1 MPTVRDIL
9 QRKGREI
16 ISVPTSTSVQEAAH
30 LMNQRSIG
38 GVVVIEGGHLMG
50 IFTERDIMRRVVA
63 EERDPAGTQVGDLMT
78 RVVVTCGLDT
88 SIDECGSIMT
98 SRRIRHLPVT
108 GPDGLCGVITSG
120 DVLAFQVAEQQAT
133 IAQLNSYVFDVR

>member
-38 GVVVIEGGHLMG
+38 GVVV
-50 IFTERDIMRRVVA
+50 A
-63 EERDPAGTQVGDLMT
+63 EERNPASTQVGDLMT
-78 RVVVTCGLDT
+78 RVVVTCSLDT
-88 SIDECGSIMT
+88 SIEECGSIMT